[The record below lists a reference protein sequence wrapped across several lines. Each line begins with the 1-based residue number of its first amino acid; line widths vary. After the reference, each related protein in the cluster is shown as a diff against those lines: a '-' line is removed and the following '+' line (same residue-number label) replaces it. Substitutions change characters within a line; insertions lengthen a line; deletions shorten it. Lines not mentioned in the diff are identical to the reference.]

1 MLWAL
6 ILGSYA
12 VVVAAVALDELS
24 AWSLLIAGS
33 LPAAALTVRVLK
45 ETEARALNLLVRNSA
60 RLHMQLG
67 VLLALGL
74 AIEALT

>member
-1 MLWAL
+1 
-6 ILGSYA
+6 
-12 VVVAAVALDELS
+12 VVVAAVAFDELS